1 MYFLIKSSYCE
12 GNVFTPILFKRKLR
26 NCDGLGPRVSH
37 PQICHKSKIDYFNP
51 LILVVGILAFLAM
64 GYVGSFNYR
73 FEDPLKL
80 EVILT
85 IIFACIVFAAGYF
98 IIDRKTDIKSNFDFD
113 FLSEKL
119 ILGLAVI
126 ALVLQALNLVLLGG
140 IPLFN
145 STLKANATTN
155 IWRIAYPL
163 FLIMINLLLAKYYN
177 RKYLA
182 LVLAGALIFG
192 LNGYR
197 TSVLGIMGSSFIT
210 LYYLNKISRKMGV
223 AFIALIA
230 VGLMAVGYIAS
241 QSIATQHWTLNP
253 LELVFYRAAFTLE
266 VFERIIPLAG
276 TTNGHILGMIFSS
289 GSPRTFVGEYVL
301 HYTVCLTSTLFGPV
315 MLDFGYIG
323 LAIQMLFMGAFLGLL
338 NKLKKGFGIGI
349 YSIILTHTIIWI
361 ETGPTDIM
369 IWFLYLI
376 GIIYLVI
383 SLKKRE

>member
-1 MYFLIKSSYCE
+1 MK
-12 GNVFTPILFKRKLR
+12 N
-26 NCDGLGPRVSH
+26 
-37 PQICHKSKIDYFNP
+37 KIDYFNP
-51 LILVVGILAFLAM
+51 MIVVVGILAFLAM
-64 GYVGSFNYR
+64 GYIGSFNYR

-85 IIFACIVFAAGYF
+85 VIFACIIFSVGVLLAKHK
-98 IIDRKTDIKSNFDFD
+98 INIESKEIT
-113 FLSEKL
+113 FLSERL
-119 ILGLAVI
+119 LLALTII

-155 IWRIAYPL
+155 IWRVAYPL

-177 RKYLA
+177 RKYL
-182 LVLAGALIFG
+182 LLIIIGALIFG

-197 TSVLGIMGSSFIT
+197 TSVLGILGSSFIT
-210 LYYLNKISRKMGV
+210 LYYLDKISRKFAI
-223 AFIALIA
+223 AFVALI
-230 VGLMAVGYIAS
+230 VIGLMAVGYIAS
-241 QSIATQHWTLNP
+241 QSIAGQHWTLNP
-253 LELVFYRAAFTLE
+253 LELIFYRAAFTLE
-266 VFERIIPLAG
+266 VFEKIIPLAG
-276 TTNGHILGMIFSS
+276 TTNGHILSMIFSS
-289 GSPRTFVGEYVL
+289 GSPRTFIGEYVL

-323 LAIQMLFMGAFLGLL
+323 LTVQMLFMGIFLEVI
-338 NKLKKGFGIGI
+338 NKIKKGIGVGI

-376 GIIYLVI
+376 GLIYILI
-383 SLKKRE
+383 TLYKD